1 LIFTA
6 SSFCQ
11 PPPLLLKIKTNGMK
25 VAVLQKI
32 GDTSVD
38 KGARSGYW
46 AAGYLCS
53 KPCLVLSNRKGPLDQ
68 IRGSQRFLCSLE
80 FGSLMDE

>member
-38 KGARSGYW
+38 KVPAPVIGQPDTYVQN
-46 AAGYLCS
+46 
-53 KPCLVLSNRKGPLDQ
+53 LV
-68 IRGSQRFLCSLE
+68 
-80 FGSLMDE
+80 